1 MPMFTFIYYFA
12 RRKLQGKDENY
23 IEKQFRKNPN
33 INLSINFR
41 LEAI

>member
-12 RRKLQGKDENY
+12 RQKLQEKDENH
-23 IEKQFRKNPN
+23 IEKQFRKNTN

-41 LEAI
+41 LETI